1 MADPKLRQA
10 IAYEAARLLHEEVE
24 SEFETAKRKAARR
37 LYRGWC
43 PDEDFPTNA
52 EVRQLLLTF
61 AHHHPINGNDAD
73 STNYACFRMLLEPLA
88 GVQQNAERHPEGD
101 VLYHTLQVFEQ
112 AKERRPFDIEFLLAA
127 LLHDVGKG
135 IEPRNHVEAALRSLN
150 GLISDRTR
158 YLIENHRLAHDY
170 RDGSLNTKMRDKLR
184 NHPDFD
190 DLLLLAECDREG
202 RVAGAEV
209 GSIDEALGYLK
220 KLDQEN
226 EAG

>member
-43 PDEDFPTNA
+43 PEEDFPTNA

-61 AHHHPINGNDAD
+61 AHHNPINGNNSD
-73 STNYACFRMLLEPLA
+73 STNYACFRMLLKPLA

-101 VLYHTLQVFEQ
+101 ALYHTLQVFALAREQ
-112 AKERRPFDIEFLLAA
+112 RPYDVEFLQAA

-135 IEPRNHVEAALRSLN
+135 IEPRNHVEAAVRSLN

-158 YLIENHRLAHDY
+158 FLIENHSLANDY
-170 RDGSLNTKMRDKLR
+170 RDGTLQPKLRDKLR
-184 NHPDFD
+184 AHPDFD
-190 DLLLLAECDREG
+190 DLLLLAECDRNG
-202 RVAGAEV
+202 RVPGADV
-209 GSIDEALGYLK
+209 GTIDEALEYLK
-220 KLDQEN
+220 DLEREN
-226 EAG
+226 EEG